1 MSDMEEQPVKD
12 DKKWK
17 IESLMHDI
25 RRVEMAKIEDP
36 EMYNE
41 AVKKLKGDSKV
52 ISSIAELKLKGKKM
66 AEKEAGYMDDES
78 DDD

>member
-1 MSDMEEQPVKD
+1 MSDMEKKPDE
-12 DKKWK
+12 KKWK
-17 IESLMHDI
+17 MDCLVNDI
-25 RRVEMAKIEDP
+25 RRVEMAKLEDP

-41 AVKKLKGDSKV
+41 AVKKLKGESKA

>member
-1 MSDMEEQPVKD
+1 
-12 DKKWK
+12 
-17 IESLMHDI
+17 MHDI